1 MTAAHSGTTWEPGD
15 PLYDRAANH
24 SGASYRH
31 YLFNFRYDG
40 EGEQCSCGDAAGWP
54 EPRNGQN
61 LGNRDELGEFID
73 DVRHDAARRSCGGER
88 VPTFS

>member
-1 MTAAHSGTTWEPGD
+1 MTATHPAPTWEPGD
-15 PLYDRAANH
+15 PLHDRAASH

-31 YLFNFRYDG
+31 YLFNFRYDSDG
-40 EGEQCSCGDAAGWP
+40 EHCSCGDAASWP

-73 DVRHDAARRSCGGER
+73 DVRQDDDRRARGGR
-88 VPTFS
+88 VPIFL